1 MKKTTFII
9 MALCAILNGCHNHNH
24 DHDHGHSHGHEHE
37 EEAGA
42 HGHEGGIHISPE
54 RQEALGICV
63 DTVAFGEFSEVI
75 RTSGQIVS
83 SAGDEMTVVAKS
95 EGIVS
100 LGDLSE
106 GSAVGKGSR
115 IATISTKSI
124 GSGDKLAKARITYET
139 AKKEYERDL
148 QLREDNIVS
157 ESHLDKS
164 RLDYEHAKAEYDA
177 LTAGGISSGGLV
189 VTSPLSGFVKSLSVR
204 SGDYVETGTP
214 IATVSSNR
222 RLRLRAD
229 VSGKYY
235 GRIARV
241 RDADF
246 ITPYDGRAYSL
257 ADLGGRLVS
266 YGRASDGD
274 FYIPV
279 TFEFDNKGDFVPG
292 SFVDVFLKTA
302 DSGSCISVPL
312 EAVVEDQGVHYVF
325 VREEDDDD
333 CFIKREV
340 TLGQSDGTRVP
351 VTKGLREG
359 EMVVVSGAV
368 HVKLAGV
375 TSVPAGH
382 THNH

>member
-1 MKKTTFII
+1 MKKSTFII
-9 MALCAILNGCHNHNH
+9 MALCAILNGCHNHDH

-54 RQEALGICV
+54 RQEALGISV
-63 DTVAFGEFSEVI
+63 DTVAAGEFSEVI

-177 LTAGGISSGGLV
+177 LTAGGVSAGGLV

-274 FYIPV
+274 YYIPV

-351 VTKGLREG
+351 VIKGLREG